1 MTGPDSIHAKV
12 NDARKH
18 IEKLGSS
25 ALTGCMARELSRLLN
40 IGNYVGAITLA
51 DELLQIRIPD
61 AIRLPVIDPFICP
74 RHRKRFTLIER
85 RLNGKHF
92 CSEGD
97 KWRIVGDNYE
107 EC

>member
-18 IEKLGSS
+18 IEKLGSN
-25 ALTGCMARELSRLLN
+25 ALTRLVAWELTRLSSAD
-40 IGNYVGAITLA
+40 AIALA
-51 DELLQIRIPD
+51 DEILQIPIP
-61 AIRLPVIDPFICP
+61 AVIRYPVIDPFICP

-85 RLNGKHF
+85 TLNGKRT
-92 CSEGD
+92 CPNGEQ
-97 KWRIVGDNYE
+97 WIIVGGNYE